1 MCKLSFA
8 GIVVWLALQS
18 VPAIAECE
26 SGGVADPAAVKAA
39 APSLE
44 YALGQPKLLNVEHV
58 GELRQIPYVKVG
70 SYAIFEGDIILG
82 DANQLEFAAQ
92 SGPVKLE
99 LGTAVPPG
107 ELAPFGYVARSVLSG
122 AQKWTNNTVPYVID
136 TNLGS
141 REVILRSMQAW
152 SSKVPKLKFTERT
165 AANADQHPNY
175 VYFTTG
181 LNPDACLS
189 RGVGMMGGRQNV
201 ELVGGCGFGQ
211 IVHEIGHV
219 IGLNHEQNRSDRNGM
234 VRVKMTNILRGYGG
248 QFKQRPDSYKDAGT
262 YDLDSI
268 MHYEPNAFSCNGQ
281 PTIVPVNP
289 LPPGIRLGQRD
300 HVSAGDAA
308 VMNSVYN

>member
-1 MCKLSFA
+1 MCKPCFA
-8 GIVVWLALQS
+8 GIAACLILQT
-18 VPAIAECE
+18 VQTHAECE
-26 SGGVADPAAVKAA
+26 SGGVANPAAVKVAA
-39 APSLE
+39 SSLE
-44 YALGQPKLLNVEHV
+44 YALGQPKLLDVEHA

-70 SYAIFEGDIILG
+70 SYAVFEGDIILG

-107 ELAPFGYVARSVLSG
+107 EMAPFGYVARSVLSG
-122 AQKWTNNTVPYVID
+122 AQKWTNNIVPYVID
-136 TNLGS
+136 PNLGS
-141 REVILRSMQAW
+141 SDVILRSMQAW

-165 AANADQHPNY
+165 AANMDKYPNY
-175 VYFTTG
+175 VHFTTG
-181 LNPDACLS
+181 LNPNACLS

-201 ELVGGCGFGQ
+201 ELVSGCGFGQ

-219 IGLNHEQNRSDRNGM
+219 IGLNHEQNRSDRNGH
-234 VRVKMTNILRGYGG
+234 VRVKVANILRGYGG

-281 PTIVPVNP
+281 PTIVPVDP
-289 LPPGIRLGQRD
+289 LPPGIQLGQRD